1 MIYHFF
7 LKNVSKTKKPHVPN
21 IYIFIHLA
29 LQGVAHDV
37 ILDGHSCSKSC
48 KDFIDQAD

>member
-1 MIYHFF
+1 M
-7 LKNVSKTKKPHVPN
+7 
-21 IYIFIHLA
+21 IHLA

-48 KDFIDQAD
+48 KDFIDQADWIYFLTLAKGSSTFSI